1 IPRPACGD
9 KQWEYTVIDDGT
21 NYYLQV
27 LTSESGPILGEHPRK
42 IGITL
47 SELLR
52 NTSNQ
57 PMKRTAASRRGCDRR
72 TPWPPSL
79 SLGR

>member
-1 IPRPACGD
+1 
-9 KQWEYTVIDDGT
+9 VIDDGT

-27 LTSESGPILGEHPRK
+27 LTSESGPILGEHRRK
-42 IGITL
+42 IGITS

-52 NTSNQ
+52 KTSNQ
-57 PMKRTAASRRGCDRR
+57 PMKANGGIASRLRSAHPLAAVDELG
-72 TPWPPSL
+72 